1 MDKELKIQIELKG
14 KENDAKKAQMTE
26 LCSLKEII
34 LEKFSNYLYMHESKN
49 IKNSVRMISHKFIC
63 NVLGKKESLLE
74 YRGTQEYIW
83 RQLEQ
88 RVTASAALS
97 K

>member
-34 LEKFSNYLYMHESKN
+34 LEKFPNYLYMHESKN

-63 NVLGKKESLLE
+63 NVLGKKKKSLLE
-74 YRGTQEYIW
+74 YRDTQEYI
-83 RQLEQ
+83 
-88 RVTASAALS
+88 
-97 K
+97 